1 MQQCYL
7 SALWNTSKS
16 QPTEEINNAKICISS
31 IFLEASREN
40 VTLSSSNVDK
50 KEDFNI
56 ILNITVL

>member
-7 SALWNTSKS
+7 PALWKKSKS

-31 IFLEASREN
+31 IFLDASREN

-50 KEDFNI
+50 KEHFNI
-56 ILNITVL
+56 VLNIIVL